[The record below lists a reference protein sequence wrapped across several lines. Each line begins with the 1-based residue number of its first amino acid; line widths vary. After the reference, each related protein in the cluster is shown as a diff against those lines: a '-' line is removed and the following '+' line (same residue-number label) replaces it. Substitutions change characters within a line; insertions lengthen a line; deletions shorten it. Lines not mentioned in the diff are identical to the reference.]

1 MNLDIYLT
9 KRVARVEPSGED
21 IKLIIVGRH
30 GVVLRVSTDL
40 VMPRATGDL
49 GGKGGQGTAGKEG
62 KAR

>member
-21 IKLIIVGRH
+21 IKVIIVGRH

-40 VMPRATGDL
+40 CESRLT
-49 GGKGGQGTAGKEG
+49 
-62 KAR
+62 